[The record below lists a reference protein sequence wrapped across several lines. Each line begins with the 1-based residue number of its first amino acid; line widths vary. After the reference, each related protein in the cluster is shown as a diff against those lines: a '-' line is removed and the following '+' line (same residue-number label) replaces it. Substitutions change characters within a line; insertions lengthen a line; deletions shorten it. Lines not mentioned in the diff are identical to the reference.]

1 MRHSK
6 LLCQR
11 VNVGMVLRF
20 CRPYI
25 DEKNFYFDTQRLP
38 LPYKG
43 GMGAWSHVHP
53 KLLTF
58 CPSNVPS
65 PSACPRAP
73 PIFSLHKGGMGL
85 CPMFTPSPCPSA
97 LCNIPSPPT
106 CPRALPI
113 FSLHKGGMGAW
124 PPCPPQ
130 ALALLSQQRSVA
142 AHPPPRTSH
151 FPPSVKGVWG
161 LGPHVNPR
169 PLPFCPP

>member
-6 LLCQR
+6 LLCQKANAGVACARREVRGREESRIYPFRPRRQKPFCQR

-43 GMGAWSHVHP
+43 GMGAWPHVHP

-58 CPSNVPS
+58 CPHATLHRRPSAPARHPFSSLRKGVWGLGPHVHPKPLTFCPSNAPS
-65 PSACPRAP
+65 PSACPCAP
-73 PIFSLHKGGMGL
+73 
-85 CPMFTPSPCPSA
+85 
-97 LCNIPSPPT
+97 
-106 CPRALPI
+106 PI

-124 PPCPPQ
+124 PPCQPKT
-130 ALALLSQQRSVA
+130 LV
-142 AHPPPRTSH
+142 
-151 FPPSVKGVWG
+151 
-161 LGPHVNPR
+161 
-169 PLPFCPP
+169 PLPP